1 MGVPAANI
9 PIPGVM
15 RPSIPNAPTMP
26 SMPGVTAPPPPRAPS
41 QPAPSL
47 ELRARV
53 MTPPPRAPAAP
64 SPAAVSA
71 SVDQK
76 LAAIA
81 AKGPEYEAIAKLS
94 REVIEQVVWE
104 IVPELAEAIIR
115 EHLEKR
121 GRL

>member
-1 MGVPAANI
+1 MCSCASTSA
-9 PIPGVM
+9 
-15 RPSIPNAPTMP
+15 RRSIPKGAAR
-26 SMPGVTAPPPPRAPS
+26 PG
-41 QPAPSL
+41 
-47 ELRARV
+47 
-53 MTPPPRAPAAP
+53 
-64 SPAAVSA
+64 AVGRF
-71 SVDQK
+71 
-76 LAAIA
+76 AAIA